1 MKLPHRRQF
10 LHLAA
15 GPAAFSALS
24 RIAKAQT
31 YPNRPVRIVVGF
43 PPGQTAD
50 IQIRVIAQ
58 WLTERLGKS
67 FVVDNRPGANGNV
80 AAEAAAHAVPDGY
93 TLLSVNTGNFINV
106 TLYEKLSF
114 NLIRDIAPVASI
126 GRSNLVLLV
135 APSFPAKTLPELI
148 AYAKAN
154 PGKVNMASGGIGN
167 STHLAGELFKI
178 MTGIDLFH
186 VPYRGSSPALT
197 DLVSGQVQVMF
208 DLLPSSIE
216 HIRAGR
222 LRALGVTS
230 ANRLEALPTVPAIAE
245 FVSDYEVSTSGGIG
259 APMGTLQNI
268 IDILNREINGGL
280 AAPNI
285 KARFADLSAP
295 VFASSPAE
303 YGRYMTEQT
312 EKWGKVIRVSNIK
325 AE

>member
-15 GPAAFSALS
+15 GVAALPAAS
-24 RIAKAQT
+24 RVARAQT
-31 YPNRPVRIVVGF
+31 YPSRPVRIVVGF

-50 IQIRVIAQ
+50 IQMRVIAQ
-58 WLTERLGKS
+58 WLTERVGKA

-80 AAEAAAHAVPDGY
+80 ATETVAHASPDGY
-93 TLLSVNTGNFINV
+93 TLLSVKTGNFINA

-114 NLIRDIAPVASI
+114 NLIRDIAPVASV
-126 GRSNLVLLV
+126 GRSSLVLLV
-135 APSFPAKTLPELI
+135 APSFSAKTLPEFI
-148 AYAKAN
+148 AHAKAN
-154 PGKVNMASGGIGN
+154 PRKINMASGGIGN

-197 DLVSGQVQVMF
+197 DLISGQVQVMF

-216 HIRAGR
+216 HVRAGR

-230 ANRLEALPTVPAIAE
+230 ATRLEVLPTVPAVAE
-245 FVSDYEVSTSGGIG
+245 FVPGYEVSTSGGIG
-259 APMGTLQNI
+259 APMGTPQNI
-268 IDILNREINGGL
+268 IDMLNREINGGL
-280 AAPNI
+280 ADPNI
-285 KARFADLSAP
+285 RTRFADLSVP
-295 VFASSPAE
+295 VFSGSPAD
-303 YGRYMTEQT
+303 YGRYMAEQT
-312 EKWGKVIRVSNIK
+312 EKWGKVVRTANIK